1 MGSTSTINSNI
12 TITIGY
18 WDIRGLCQPIRMILA
33 YANADWI
40 EFQESCGGPPN
51 YSLDGWL
58 SKKFKLGLDFPLRY
72 LGRKYQLEGKTEA
85 EKARC
90 DMMTEN
96 AMDFRNGFVGLSY
109 LSKEKFNETKPT
121 YLKNLEP
128 KLEGFSKYL
137 GNRPF

>member
-1 MGSTSTINSNI
+1 MSWWIFSIKKIGKWLDPLRNI
-12 TITIGY
+12 VLQFPIGDIKIT
-18 WDIRGLCQPIRMILA
+18 QT
-33 YANADWI
+33 NAI
-40 EFQESCGGPPN
+40 
-51 YSLDGWL
+51 
-58 SKKFKLGLDFPLRY
+58 LRY

-137 GNRPF
+137 GTIIINFWRNWNS

>member
-1 MGSTSTINSNI
+1 MSWWTFSIKKIGKWLDPLRNI
-12 TITIGY
+12 VLQFPIGDIKIT
-18 WDIRGLCQPIRMILA
+18 QT
-33 YANADWI
+33 NAI
-40 EFQESCGGPPN
+40 
-51 YSLDGWL
+51 
-58 SKKFKLGLDFPLRY
+58 LRY

-137 GNRPF
+137 GTNNTIIILNFWRNWIDMKNDHICFLFF

>member
-1 MGSTSTINSNI
+1 MNPLKNI
-12 TITIGY
+12 VLQFPIGDIKIT
-18 WDIRGLCQPIRMILA
+18 QT
-33 YANADWI
+33 NAI
-40 EFQESCGGPPN
+40 
-51 YSLDGWL
+51 
-58 SKKFKLGLDFPLRY
+58 LRY

-137 GNRPF
+137 GTIIIINF